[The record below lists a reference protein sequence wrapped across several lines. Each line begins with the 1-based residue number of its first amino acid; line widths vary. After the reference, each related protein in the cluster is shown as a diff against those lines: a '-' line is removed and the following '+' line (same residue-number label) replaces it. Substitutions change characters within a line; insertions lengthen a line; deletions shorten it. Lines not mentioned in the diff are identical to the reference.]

1 MDVCVYTHRYVLI
14 SKHKKIKPGPNKASQ
29 SIHMLLMTNTF
40 LSVTL
45 ETQDWKRSWHLGH
58 SQPPPATHCTSL
70 IPTISICLESRCIF
84 HLPALVGKLVA
95 LSSFE
100 TTYFSPSFCTGFY
113 IVNRETD
120 TLTEQFLLS

>member
-58 SQPPPATHCTSL
+58 SQSPPATHRTSH
-70 IPTISICLESRCIF
+70 THNQ
-84 HLPALVGKLVA
+84 HLSGKQVL
-95 LSSFE
+95 
-100 TTYFSPSFCTGFY
+100 FSPPCSCWKACGSYDAHGHPDRLKSVPIPVMRSYTTADMM
-113 IVNRETD
+113 VQRC
-120 TLTEQFLLS
+120 LV